1 MDIRQWQASGDRQ
14 TLLGHEIFT
23 RVEPDTGK
31 PPLLLI
37 HGYPTACWDFETL
50 WPALS
55 DTFRLVSCDML
66 GFGFSAKP
74 ADHVYSIHQQAD
86 IIEALVSHVG
96 LEEYHVLAH
105 DYGDTVAQELLA
117 RQNSGNGIGS
127 CLSMCFLNGGLFPET
142 HRALAVQK
150 LLLSPLGKWIC
161 RYSGQRSFNRS
172 VSRVFGPDTKP
183 DAVTL
188 DQFWQLV
195 CYNDGNRQLYRLINY
210 MRDRIQHRER
220 WVTALQQSR
229 LPLALIN
236 GSADPVSGAHMVA
249 RYQQLACRLDYLAQL
264 PGIGHWPQMEAAD
277 EVCRHYLAF
286 IGGSNDTAAENAG
299 EKKPG
304 H

>member
-37 HGYPTACWDFETL
+37 HGYPTACWDFEKL

-96 LEEYHVLAH
+96 LEEYHLLAH

-142 HRALAVQK
+142 HQALAVQK

-188 DQFWQLV
+188 DQFWRLV
-195 CYNDGNRQLYRLINY
+195 CYNDGNRVLYRLIAAAEPPAACTGQ
-210 MRDRIQHRER
+210 RFSGPGER
-220 WVTALQQSR
+220 CPHGGALPATR
-229 LPLALIN
+229 MPAGLPGPAARYRPLAPD
-236 GSADPVSGAHMVA
+236 GSSG
-249 RYQQLACRLDYLAQL
+249 RCL
-264 PGIGHWPQMEAAD
+264 PALSGIHRG
-277 EVCRHYLAF
+277 
-286 IGGSNDTAAENAG
+286 
-299 EKKPG
+299 
-304 H
+304 